1 MVCLKFAQYYSLKA
15 SIYLDD
21 AFGIDCFYSFCRHN
35 DLNVAVKDI
44 GSHNGAG
51 DPLQDVFP
59 IQIRLS
65 VLWETNSLVVKVSQK
80 VSFVYTLLFLFP
92 LSLPPVVDSQYF
104 YTCLL
109 DSDW

>member
-1 MVCLKFAQYYSLKA
+1 MVCLKFAQHYYLNA
-15 SIYLDD
+15 STNLHD

-44 GSHNGAG
+44 GSHYGAG
-51 DPLQDVFP
+51 DSLQDVFP

-80 VSFVYTLLFLFP
+80 VSFVYTLLFVFP
-92 LSLPPVVDSQYF
+92 LPWPPIVDCF
-104 YTCLL
+104 F
-109 DSDW
+109 DR